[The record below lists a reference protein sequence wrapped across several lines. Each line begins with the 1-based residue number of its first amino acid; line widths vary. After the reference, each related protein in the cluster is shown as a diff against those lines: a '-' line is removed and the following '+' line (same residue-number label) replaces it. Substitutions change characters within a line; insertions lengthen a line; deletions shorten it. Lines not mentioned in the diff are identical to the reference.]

1 MADAAGRI
9 YERLLIVRCQ
19 VGDEAAFRE
28 IVDAYGPRLR
38 YYLRKLLGASGD
50 VEDVLQD
57 VWFDVVR
64 GVPRLAD
71 PGAFPAWLYRIAR
84 DRAYRQLRGRR
95 PASRL
100 IEEIDVPEEDD
111 DDFSAEDAGRVNAA
125 LDGLAPEHREVLV
138 LKFLEGMSYELI
150 AAVIGR
156 PVGTVRS
163 RIHYA
168 KRALRRILESE
179 NDDERERP
187 GPRAPEARRD
197 RPLGHS

>member
-19 VGDEAAFRE
+19 VGDDAAFRE

-38 YYLRKLLGASGD
+38 YYLRKLLGASAD

-64 GVPRLAD
+64 GVPRLVD

-84 DRAYRQLRGRR
+84 GRAFRQLRGRR
-95 PASRL
+95 PTSRL
-100 IEEIDVPEEDD
+100 IEEIDVQAEDGD
-111 DDFSAEDAGRVNAA
+111 EFSAEDAGRVHAA
-125 LDGLAPEHREVLV
+125 LDGLGPEQREVLV
-138 LKFLEGMSYELI
+138 LRFLEEMSYESI
-150 AAVIGR
+150 AEVVGC

-168 KRALRRILESE
+168 KRALRGVLESE
-179 NDDERERP
+179 DDDERERP
-187 GPRAPEARRD
+187 GPGAAETRRD

>member
-19 VGDEAAFRE
+19 VGDDAAFRE
-28 IVDAYGPRLR
+28 VVGAYAPRLR
-38 YYLRKLLGASGD
+38 YYLRKLLGASAD

-71 PGAFPAWLYRIAR
+71 PGAFPAWLYRVAR
-84 DRAYRQLRGRR
+84 GRASRQLRGRR
-95 PASRL
+95 PPLQL
-100 IEEIDVPEEDD
+100 IEEIDVSDEDD
-111 DDFSAEDAGRVNAA
+111 DEFSAEDAGRVHAA

-138 LKFLEGMSYELI
+138 LKFLEEMSYEAI
-150 AAVIGR
+150 AEVVGC

-168 KRALRRILESE
+168 KRALRRVLESE
-179 NDDERERP
+179 TNDGRERP
-187 GPRAPEARRD
+187 RAGAPEARRD
-197 RPLGHS
+197 RPLGRP